1 MLTFLKGERAI
12 VFLERVIAFLKKGA
26 VDGLRWIAAF
36 VAVALTYGVAVWMVL
51 RPTGWQ
57 FDVNARVVEINLR
70 DLPQPS
76 ANASSDRTSEQAD
89 PSNPTGD
96 NAQSELAGA
105 ADTAPRAANS
115 SASRAG
121 DEGRDAD
128 AVRDAKDGSPDAAK
142 TAALAAENIAI
153 KQPRPAADAT
163 PEVPPRTEAPAADSG
178 GGSRP
183 TTTRPQIVAPDTGTA
198 RAPVDTSITVNQGR
212 SLLRST
218 KVGPQS
224 KSLPLP
230 QLKLTLPL
238 ATLKE
243 PFSKRPNPL
252 VGLTLPA
259 PGLMSPAAA
268 AANQGHT
275 QDLAQKPAIGAAGG
289 VMRNAIGIIIEQRTA
304 VAHAGASLLGVHPL
318 PRAMSTAMHASS
330 EHSPMT
336 TAAGAPLVAGNASPR
351 DARLATGATNQPQA
365 GHADRGLQAD
375 HVATIGGPAINGAS
389 MNRPASS
396 TGRSRQLGAR
406 RCGRAQWLQLPY
418 EAPMNAATASPK
430 RHRCSTVFRAAP
442 KSQGELNSLACSCG

>member
-1 MLTFLKGERAI
+1 MLTFLKTERA
-12 VFLERVIAFLKKGA
+12 IAFLKSEGA
-26 VDGLRWIAAF
+26 VDGLRWITAF
-36 VAVALTYGVAVWMVL
+36 VAVVLTYGVAVWMVL

-57 FDVNARVVEINLR
+57 LDVNAPVVEINLR

-76 ANASSDRTSEQAD
+76 TNAPSDRASEPAA

-105 ADTAPRAANS
+105 ADTAPRAATS

-163 PEVPPRTEAPAADSG
+163 PEVPPTTEAPAADSG
-178 GGSRP
+178 GGSGP
-183 TTTRPQIVAPDTGTA
+183 TTTRPQIVAPDTGSA

-218 KVGPQS
+218 KGAPQS

-230 QLKLTLPL
+230 QFKLTLPL

-259 PGLMSPAAA
+259 PGLMLPGPTAA

-289 VMRNAIGIIIEQRTA
+289 VMRNAIGIMIEQRTA
-304 VAHAGASLLGVHPL
+304 VAHAGAPFLGGHPL
-318 PRAMSTAMHASS
+318 PGAMSTAMHASS
-330 EHSPMT
+330 EHGPMT
-336 TAAGAPLVAGNASPR
+336 TAAGAPLGAGNASPR
-351 DARLATGATNQPQA
+351 DPRLATGATNQPQA
-365 GHADRGLQAD
+365 GHADRGLQAG

-396 TGRSRQLGAR
+396 TGAVGSLGHVVA
-406 RCGRAQWLQLPY
+406 GVL
-418 EAPMNAATASPK
+418 NGSSFHT
-430 RHRCSTVFRAAP
+430 RHP
-442 KSQGELNSLACSCG
+442 